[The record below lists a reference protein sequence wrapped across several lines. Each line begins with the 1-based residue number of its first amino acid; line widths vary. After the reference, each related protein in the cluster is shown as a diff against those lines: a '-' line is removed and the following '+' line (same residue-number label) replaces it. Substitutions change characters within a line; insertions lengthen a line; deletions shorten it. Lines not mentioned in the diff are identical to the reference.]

1 MSHAQTVNP
10 ATDIAQYT
18 QKKKK
23 RATCDVFILGA
34 VIVSDFSRF
43 DSSHGKKR
51 SLARNHMD
59 FLR

>member
-1 MSHAQTVNP
+1 MSHPQTVNP

-23 RATCDVFILGA
+23 RATFDVFILDA

-43 DSSHGKKR
+43 D
-51 SLARNHMD
+51 
-59 FLR
+59 